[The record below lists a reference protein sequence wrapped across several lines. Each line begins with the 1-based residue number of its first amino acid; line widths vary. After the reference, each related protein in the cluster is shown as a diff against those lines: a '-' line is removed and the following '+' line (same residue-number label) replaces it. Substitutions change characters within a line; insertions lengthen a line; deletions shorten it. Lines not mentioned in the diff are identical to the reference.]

1 MRGKLREVDRE
12 ILGVSP
18 NGLLEQRL
26 SGIGTIRGLVFGA
39 FGDISESA
47 REVLCYAADAT
58 AARTWVEDGATSY
71 EHAAALLK
79 NRLYRRWGIKSAREF
94 ARIKIEGLRLVGG
107 HPDFTNTPAHA
118 DDDARFYDRQ
128 QAYVPARGG

>member
-1 MRGKLREVDRE
+1 MFL
-12 ILGVSP
+12 
-18 NGLLEQRL
+18 NA
-26 SGIGTIRGLVFGA
+26 SGGQKP
-39 FGDISESA
+39 
-47 REVLCYAADAT
+47 
-58 AARTWVEDGATSY
+58 ARTWAEDGATSY

-79 NRLYRRWGIKSAREF
+79 SQEPPIPPLGHQVRARV

>member
-1 MRGKLREVDRE
+1 M
-12 ILGVSP
+12 
-18 NGLLEQRL
+18 
-26 SGIGTIRGLVFGA
+26 FGA

-107 HPDFTNTPAHA
+107 HPDFTNSPAHA
-118 DDDARFYDRQ
+118 DDDARFYDSQR
-128 QAYVPARGG
+128 AYVPARGG

>member
-1 MRGKLREVDRE
+1 M
-12 ILGVSP
+12 
-18 NGLLEQRL
+18 
-26 SGIGTIRGLVFGA
+26 FGA

-58 AARTWVEDGATSY
+58 AARTWVEDGATSN

-128 QAYVPARGG
+128 QAYVPARGGVAPLYASLRARLPKPELTIVIRADQDL